1 MLCKDFLY
9 LSYISLYVCSRHIQQ
24 LGLLIG
30 DSTVW
35 WKAGLGIAAVT
46 ALGFLVVRV
55 LITDRR

>member
-1 MLCKDFLY
+1 
-9 LSYISLYVCSRHIQQ
+9 VCSRHLQQ

-30 DSTVW
+30 DSAVW

-55 LITDRR
+55 LVTDRR